1 MICTSRMLALGLLG
15 ASIIAGAQKPS
26 PKGARQPLVILISID
41 GLKPEAVLRAEAHHL
56 KVPNLRRM
64 VTDGLYADGVIGVL
78 PTLTYPSHTTLL
90 TGVSPSVHGIY
101 SNTTFDPLNK
111 NAQGW
116 YWYSED
122 IKVPTLWDAAH
133 KAGITTANVYWP
145 VSVGAQV
152 DFNLAQ
158 IWRTGL
164 PDDLKLQRAVS
175 TKGLIE
181 ELEARAKVPGAPSV
195 SAMDVAAGH
204 YPGGEDETVADDE
217 VRARYA
223 VELLHLHHPRFMT
236 VYFTGLDTEQH
247 KTGPFSSESDA
258 VLERIDALVG
268 QVRAAAEAE
277 APNHAYVCVVSDHGF
292 ASVQHDVN
300 LYKVFLENGLITL
313 NAQHAIASWKAT
325 LWPMGGSAA
334 VLLADPN
341 DQATKETVDAIL
353 AKLAADPNN
362 GIERILTHDEVVK
375 GGGFAGAESMV
386 SMAPGYELGYLFSGP
401 LVTPGLDGGMH
412 GYPPDRPDMRSTFLL
427 DGPGIAPNHSVGVI
441 DMRQIAPTLAKLMHA
456 SLPYAEMPPIAI
468 NSASGVEHPSSKRPW
483 Q

>member
-1 MICTSRMLALGLLG
+1 MMQSTYRLCTLFLFGVSMTA
-15 ASIIAGAQKPS
+15 AAQQPS
-26 PKGARQPLVILISID
+26 LKSARQPLVLLISID
-41 GLKPEAVLRAEAHHL
+41 GLKPEAVLQADAHRL

-64 VTDGLYADGVIGVL
+64 VADGVYADGVIGVL

-90 TGVSPSVHGIY
+90 TGVSPAVHGIY

-145 VSVGAQV
+145 VSVGAHV

-181 ELEARAKVPGAPSV
+181 ELEADANVPGAPSV
-195 SAMDVAAGH
+195 SAMDTAPGH

-217 VRARYA
+217 VRAKYA

-247 KTGPFSSESDA
+247 KSGPFSAEANA

-268 QVRAAAEAE
+268 EVRSAAQAES
-277 APNHAYVCVVSDHGF
+277 PQNAYVCVVSDHGL

-300 LYKVFLENGLITL
+300 LYKLFLENGLITL

-334 VLLADPN
+334 VILADPN
-341 DQATKETVDAIL
+341 DKATKQTVDAL
-353 AKLAADPNN
+353 LSKLAADPAN
-362 GIERILTHDEVVK
+362 GIDRILTHDEVVK

-386 SMAPGYELGYLFSGP
+386 SMAPGYELGYQFSGP
-401 LVTPGLDGGMH
+401 LVTPGIDGGMH
-412 GYPPDRPDMRSTFLL
+412 GYPPDRPEMRSTFLL
-427 DGPGIAPNHSVGVI
+427 EGPGIASNHSIGII
-441 DMRQIAPTLAKLMHA
+441 DMRQIAPTLAKLLHA
-456 SLPYAEMPPIAI
+456 PLPSAELPPLSMGTAD
-468 NSASGVEHPSSKRPW
+468 SHP
-483 Q
+483 

>member
-1 MICTSRMLALGLLG
+1 MMQSTYRLCTLFLFGVSMTA
-15 ASIIAGAQKPS
+15 AAQQPSLKP
-26 PKGARQPLVILISID
+26 ARQPLVLLISID
-41 GLKPEAVLRAEAHHL
+41 GLKPEAVLQADAHHL

-64 VTDGLYADGVIGVL
+64 VADGVYADGVIGVL

-90 TGVSPSVHGIY
+90 TGVSPAVHGIY

-145 VSVGAQV
+145 VSVGAHV

-181 ELEARAKVPGAPSV
+181 ELEADANVPGAPSV
-195 SAMDVAAGH
+195 SAMDTAPGH

-217 VRARYA
+217 VRAKYA

-247 KTGPFSSESDA
+247 KSGPFSAEANA

-268 QVRAAAEAE
+268 EVRSAAQAES
-277 APNHAYVCVVSDHGF
+277 PQNAYVCVVSDHGF

-300 LYKVFLENGLITL
+300 LYKLFLENGLITL

-334 VLLADPN
+334 VILADPN
-341 DQATKETVDAIL
+341 DKATKQTVDAL
-353 AKLAADPNN
+353 LSKLAADPAN
-362 GIERILTHDEVVK
+362 GIDRILTHDDVVK

-386 SMAPGYELGYLFSGP
+386 SMAPGYELGYQFSGP
-401 LVTPGLDGGMH
+401 LVTPGIDGGMH
-412 GYPPDRPDMRSTFLL
+412 GYPPDRPEMRSTFLL
-427 DGPGIAPNHSVGVI
+427 EGPGIASNHSIGII
-441 DMRQIAPTLAKLMHA
+441 DMRQIAPTLAKLLHA
-456 SLPYAEMPPIAI
+456 PLPSAELPPLSMGTAD
-468 NSASGVEHPSSKRPW
+468 SHP
-483 Q
+483 

>member
-1 MICTSRMLALGLLG
+1 MMQSTYRLCTLFLFGVSMTA
-15 ASIIAGAQKPS
+15 AAQQPSLKP
-26 PKGARQPLVILISID
+26 ARQPLVLLISID
-41 GLKPEAVLRAEAHHL
+41 GLKPEAVLQADAHHL

-64 VTDGLYADGVIGVL
+64 VADGVYADGVIGVL

-90 TGVSPSVHGIY
+90 TGVSPAVHGIY

-145 VSVGAQV
+145 VSVGAHV

-181 ELEARAKVPGAPSV
+181 ELEADANVPGAPSV
-195 SAMDVAAGH
+195 SAMDTAPGH

-217 VRARYA
+217 VRAKYA

-247 KTGPFSSESDA
+247 KSGPFSAEANA

-268 QVRAAAEAE
+268 EVRSAAEAE
-277 APNHAYVCVVSDHGF
+277 LPQNAYVCVVSDHGF

-300 LYKVFLENGLITL
+300 LYKLFLENGLITL

-334 VLLADPN
+334 VILADPN
-341 DQATKETVDAIL
+341 DKATKQTVDAL
-353 AKLAADPNN
+353 LSKLAADPAN
-362 GIERILTHDEVVK
+362 GIDRILTHDEVVK

-386 SMAPGYELGYLFSGP
+386 SMAPGYELGYQFSGP
-401 LVTPGLDGGMH
+401 LVTPGIDGGMH
-412 GYPPDRPDMRSTFLL
+412 GYPPDRPEMRSTFLL
-427 DGPGIAPNHSVGVI
+427 EGPGIASNHSIGII
-441 DMRQIAPTLAKLMHA
+441 DMRQIAPTLAKLLHA
-456 SLPYAEMPPIAI
+456 PLPSAELPPLSMGA
-468 NSASGVEHPSSKRPW
+468 ADLHP
-483 Q
+483 